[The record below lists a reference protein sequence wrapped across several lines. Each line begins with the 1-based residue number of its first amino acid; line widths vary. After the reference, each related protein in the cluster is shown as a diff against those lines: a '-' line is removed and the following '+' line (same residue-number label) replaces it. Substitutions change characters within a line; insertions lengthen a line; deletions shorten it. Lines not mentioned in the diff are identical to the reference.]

1 MPLTCTHD
9 SELRG
14 PRDRATLRP
23 YARAAPP
30 IAEHGL
36 ETEEPERQ
44 FGGSHMP
51 GAELDAVQSA
61 ALDTPHRFPFCAQNG
76 GTHAR

>member
-1 MPLTCTHD
+1 ML
-9 SELRG
+9 L
-14 PRDRATLRP
+14 DRNIIIYAARPEHAARRTL
-23 YARAAPP
+23 